1 MNTKTLFCAI
11 VAAVAVVGC
20 AAQQPGGRA
29 FAGSS
34 MNCPG
39 ASCDVIVYVSGD
51 PSVAQPT
58 VAVSADEVHV
68 GGNSPDITWK
78 LQAPGYKFCNDSIAP
93 HTTGPGG
100 GKQTTTQA
108 AWNAQIT
115 FQNSSDTT
123 FKVKKQPGTGTLY
136 YDVKVYRDCTGTPL
150 KLDPAIDNDL

>member
-11 VAAVAVVGC
+11 AAAAVVVGC
-20 AAQQPGGRA
+20 ATPPGSRT

-51 PSVAQPT
+51 PSVAPPI
-58 VAVSADEVHV
+58 VAVSADEVRV

-78 LQAPGYKFCNDSIAP
+78 LQAPGYKFCSDSIAP
-93 HTTGPGG
+93 HTAAPSG
-100 GKQTTTQA
+100 GKMTTTQS

-115 FQNSSDTT
+115 FQNSSNTT
-123 FKVKKQPGTGTLY
+123 FKVKKVPGTGTLF
-136 YDVKVYRDCTGTPL
+136 YDVKVYRDCSGTPL
-150 KLDPAIDNDL
+150 KLDPAIVNDF